1 MRLHLKYCVQFRAP
15 HYKKD
20 IEALKHVQRR
30 AMKLGRDLEHGYYG
44 EQLRELGLFR
54 LEMSRLRENLTTLLE
69 RRLWRGE
76 GWPILGN

>member
-1 MRLHLKYCVQFRAP
+1 
-15 HYKKD
+15 
-20 IEALKHVQRR
+20 
-30 AMKLGRDLEHGYYG
+30 MKLGRDLEHGYYG

-69 RRLWRGE
+69 RRLWQGE